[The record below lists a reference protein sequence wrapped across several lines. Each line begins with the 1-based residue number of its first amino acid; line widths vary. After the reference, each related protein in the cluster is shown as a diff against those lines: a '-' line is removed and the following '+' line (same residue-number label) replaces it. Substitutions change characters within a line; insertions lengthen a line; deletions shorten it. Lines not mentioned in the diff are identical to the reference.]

1 MIKNTGRELYREIKS
16 LIKQS
21 ESVKM
26 LVIYRWISLAI
37 TSIFFLLY
45 GLNEYFLGRKIFII
59 GCISLSS
66 IILNYLYVENEGL
79 DGNIKLLII
88 TETIG
93 NSLILIPSGGLNSP
107 YVWYAINTILIA
119 SIRLGPGYC
128 WVNLFV
134 YLFNSTYISRF
145 IWEDRGSFTRVLA
158 GESNL
163 ILSFILITAIIQI
176 LSKHL
181 KGIEE
186 KNLKLLDLNNQLTLA
201 NKMVQDNMDYLMEL
215 YQTVGIFSAQEN
227 LNEFVEL
234 ILNYSRRILK
244 GNTFI
249 YLHPLIKKTQE
260 TIKLKNGCME
270 LDEEMLDEISKNWDM
285 IVNSEGPIKISVDGR
300 GLFLT
305 CIRCNYK
312 VYGVL
317 GTDIAEKN
325 DGSHDIHIME
335 QLKFLGSLSAM
346 TLKKFELDQVNEELL
361 INQEKN
367 RIANEIH
374 DGILQKLFGI
384 SCSIFEAIRQL
395 DADGSSK
402 IGAELNM
409 VRGCINNVMKDLRTT
424 IYGLSWK
431 KDGINNFIV
440 NIDNY
445 ISEIEMLN
453 NIKIDFNIE
462 GNHELL
468 SIMHKKAIYRIICE
482 SVGNAVRHGRSK
494 YVRVRLSIDANI
506 ISLEIID
513 RGIGFEFPEMDKD
526 GLRGMGIRNI
536 HQLVNS
542 LNGVIDF
549 KSRLGQGTLINIMIP
564 NGMRK
569 MCKEEAL

>member
-285 IVNSEGPIKISVDGR
+285 IVNSEGPIKISVDGK
-300 GLFLT
+300 
-305 CIRCNYK
+305 C
-312 VYGVL
+312 
-317 GTDIAEKN
+317 
-325 DGSHDIHIME
+325 
-335 QLKFLGSLSAM
+335 
-346 TLKKFELDQVNEELL
+346 
-361 INQEKN
+361 
-367 RIANEIH
+367 
-374 DGILQKLFGI
+374 
-384 SCSIFEAIRQL
+384 
-395 DADGSSK
+395 
-402 IGAELNM
+402 
-409 VRGCINNVMKDLRTT
+409 
-424 IYGLSWK
+424 
-431 KDGINNFIV
+431 
-440 NIDNY
+440 
-445 ISEIEMLN
+445 
-453 NIKIDFNIE
+453 
-462 GNHELL
+462 
-468 SIMHKKAIYRIICE
+468 
-482 SVGNAVRHGRSK
+482 
-494 YVRVRLSIDANI
+494 
-506 ISLEIID
+506 
-513 RGIGFEFPEMDKD
+513 
-526 GLRGMGIRNI
+526 
-536 HQLVNS
+536 
-542 LNGVIDF
+542 
-549 KSRLGQGTLINIMIP
+549 
-564 NGMRK
+564 
-569 MCKEEAL
+569 